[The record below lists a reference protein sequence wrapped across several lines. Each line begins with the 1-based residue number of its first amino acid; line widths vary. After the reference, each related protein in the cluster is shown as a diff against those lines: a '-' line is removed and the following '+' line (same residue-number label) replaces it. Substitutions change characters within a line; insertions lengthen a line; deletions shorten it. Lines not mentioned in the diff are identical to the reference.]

1 VKSQV
6 RDYPRTLSEV
16 IYNYLKDAITSATIK
31 SNQRIQEKELASFF
45 NVSTTPVREAI
56 KRLAGEGL
64 IKTSSHKEAIV
75 AELSYKELMD
85 IYEAI
90 VCIDGMSA
98 KLAFSRDLDVVTKEV
113 QAYLVK
119 LRKIARGDTV
129 EEWLDVNEK
138 LYLRICELSGNQF
151 LYQIRQMINDQLGR
165 YKPLRFF
172 LFRKSNLIDY
182 TMQKFELLLEALK
195 SKNPEEIQNVDLGRW
210 LRFVPAEDE
219 WIRFQQ
225 QKEPA
230 TGERG
235 GFSSREGFKLGGETS
250 LDKGRRLRTSGG
262 VKPPARLDRD
272 TKTKEEE

>member
-1 VKSQV
+1 VRSQV

-31 SNQRIQEKELASFF
+31 SNQRIQEKELASYF

-64 IKTSSHKEAIV
+64 IITSSHKEAVV

-98 KLAFSRDLDVVTKEV
+98 RLAFSRALDVVTKEV

-119 LRKIARGDTV
+119 LRKFARGDTV

-182 TMQKFELLLEALK
+182 TMQKFELLLKALK
-195 SKNPEEIQNVDLGRW
+195 SRNPKKIQNVDLGRW
-210 LRFVPAEDE
+210 LRFVPAEDD

-230 TGERG
+230 TGERV
-235 GFSSREGFKLGGETS
+235 GFSSREGFKLGGATS
-250 LDKGRRLRTSGG
+250 LDKGRRLGTSGG
-262 VKPPARLDRD
+262 VKSSAHLDRD
-272 TKTKEEE
+272 TILKEEE